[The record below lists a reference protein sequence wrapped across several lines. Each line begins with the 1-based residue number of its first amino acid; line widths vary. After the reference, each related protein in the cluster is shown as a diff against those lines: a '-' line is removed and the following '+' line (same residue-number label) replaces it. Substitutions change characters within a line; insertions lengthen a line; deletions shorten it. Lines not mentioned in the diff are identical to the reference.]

1 MGLKPGHVMALGEPV
16 TICPLSH
23 SLTPAETRTSPEPQ
37 ALAKVPDI
45 HPSPH
50 LAALCPGSPRGLLST
65 LMGSPWTQSAAI
77 LLIKAIATKYQDE
90 SRPLVKP
97 YITSFLNS

>member
-1 MGLKPGHVMALGEPV
+1 MALGASHHLPTEPQ
-16 TICPLSH
+16 SH
-23 SLTPAETRTSPEPQ
+23 PIETRTSPEPQ

-65 LMGSPWTQSAAI
+65 LMGSAGPKVQPF
-77 LLIKAIATKYQDE
+77 Y
-90 SRPLVKP
+90 
-97 YITSFLNS
+97 